1 MRRFDSVEEF
11 ASLEEDDLPRLAVD
25 ASRLAIAAS
34 GTDEPDALEA
44 LRKVELGQDDSDAA
58 VLMNALALRLDQ
70 DAWTAQEAGDEARYD
85 LLFRKARAVATLAFA
100 LKAEPDEA
108 IYEAAH
114 AVGSIEELL
123 RQLTS

>member
-85 LLFRKARAVATLAFA
+85 WLFRKARAVATLAFA
-100 LKAEPDEA
+100 LQAEPDEA